1 MLSKTGMSFE
11 IQVITDLAV
20 VMVIASVVAFI
31 FHKLKQPLIIGYLIA
46 GILIGPYALPFNL
59 ISQTEFLSVFAEIGI
74 VLLLFTVGLEFP
86 LSKLRSLGSIVIG
99 VSALEIALMLIIS
112 WVVGSFLGWGFY
124 DTLFLGAALSSSST
138 TIIAK
143 VLSDTGRIKE
153 ISATIMLGIL
163 VVEDIVVVI
172 LLAMLQDVAVTSVI
186 SITSTAWLIVKLVVF
201 IGGTLIVG
209 GFFLPKILDRF
220 SKIENNEL
228 LYILMIGLCFLF
240 AIMSTQIGFSAAI
253 GAFIIGVVIARS
265 KLREEINR
273 EIGPFKVVFGAIFF
287 VSMGALMDVTQM
299 SAYWFPAVVITIA
312 VIFTKLASCGF
323 GTRFFGYDRR
333 TSLQVGLGMGQI
345 GEFAFIVA
353 KSGQDLGVTSDFLLP
368 IIGVATIITAFLT
381 PYLINFSFKNTNLS
395 KLQQAVH
402 LAPKNAAGSQCGDPK
417 NGKLG

>member
-1 MLSKTGMSFE
+1 MSFE

-59 ISQTEFLSVFAEIGI
+59 ISQTEFLSVFAEIGV

-86 LSKLRSLGSIVIG
+86 LSKLRSLGRVVIG

-112 WVVGSFLGWGFY
+112 WVVGAFLGWGFY

-143 VLSDTGRIKE
+143 VLGDTGRLKE

-163 VVEDIVVVI
+163 VVEDMVVVI

-186 SITSTAWLIVKLVVF
+186 SLTSTAWLIVKLVVF
-201 IGGTLIVG
+201 IGGTLVVG

-253 GAFIIGVVIARS
+253 GAFIIGIVIARS

-299 SAYWFPAVVITIA
+299 SMYWFPAVVITIA

-323 GTRFFGYDRR
+323 GTRFFGYSRR

-381 PYLINFSFKNTNLS
+381 PYLINFSFQKTS
-395 KLQQAVH
+395 IAKLQRAIH
-402 LAPKNAAGSQCGDPK
+402 LAPKK
-417 NGKLG
+417 H

>member
-1 MLSKTGMSFE
+1 MSFE

-59 ISQTEFLSVFAEIGI
+59 ISQTEFLSVFAEIGV

-86 LSKLRSLGSIVIG
+86 LSKLRSLGRVVIG

-112 WVVGSFLGWGFY
+112 WVVGHFLGWGFY

-143 VLSDTGRIKE
+143 VLGDTGRLKE

-163 VVEDIVVVI
+163 VVEDMVVVI

-186 SITSTAWLIVKLVVF
+186 SLTSTVWLVVKLVVF

-253 GAFIIGVVIARS
+253 GAFIIGIVIARS

-299 SAYWFPAVVITIA
+299 SVYWFPAVVITIA

-323 GTRFFGYDRR
+323 GTRFFSYDRR

-381 PYLINFSFKNTNLS
+381 PYLINFSFKDTRLS
-395 KLQQAVH
+395 KLQRAVH
-402 LAPKNAAGSQCGDPK
+402 LAPKNTVNLQCETQK
-417 NGKLG
+417 TT